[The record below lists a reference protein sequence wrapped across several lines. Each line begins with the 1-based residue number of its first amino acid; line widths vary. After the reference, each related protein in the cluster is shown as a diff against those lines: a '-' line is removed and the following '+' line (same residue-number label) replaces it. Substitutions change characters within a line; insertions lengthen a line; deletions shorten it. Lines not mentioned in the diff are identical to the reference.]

1 MAHGHSLKNMFLTEE
16 NYSGFH
22 RNTVAD
28 KAEEHT
34 SKNENT
40 AIPSGVYLVL
50 ALFHALLAGP
60 VLLYPSA
67 HSAKV
72 NISISPCSLPP
83 ASLLHRGEVYTIT
96 WVRPPPTSPR
106 HHSITDPHIPLSGVS
121 PVSLLFPSLGTTSF
135 SFSRAGK
142 QRLSFPFP
150 LLAYVLFIDAFFLDL
165 KSRIQTC
172 KNIKHNGSK

>member
-40 AIPSGVYLVL
+40 AIPPGVYLVL
-50 ALFHALLAGP
+50 ALFHALPAGP
-60 VLLYPSA
+60 LLLYPSA

-72 NISISPCSLPP
+72 NISISPHSLPP

-96 WVRPPPTSPR
+96 WVCPPPTSPR
-106 HHSITDPHIPLSGVS
+106 HHSITDPRIPLS
-121 PVSLLFPSLGTTSF
+121 
-135 SFSRAGK
+135 
-142 QRLSFPFP
+142 
-150 LLAYVLFIDAFFLDL
+150 
-165 KSRIQTC
+165 
-172 KNIKHNGSK
+172 